1 LVVTH
6 ERTSQVKRVKIN
18 LLCFQYENFSVNEN
32 DSIDDMVIKFTIIT
46 NGLTSLGDELDN
58 D

>member
-1 LVVTH
+1 LVVTN